1 MYRLCTIF
9 GSCYRVGIH
18 GRIELRQNMGYSRFN
33 IIYQLQKWMDS
44 VAGQTFLNYAY
55 SWGASVVILGTLFK
69 LTHMPSANF
78 WLFLGMGTEV
88 VVFFISAF
96 DRPFDKVPGKDDE
109 TEETGEMQTVTVNGE
124 VKKMRLAP
132 VAPPDGGL
140 LEMLNTRLAE
150 LEKLNRRL
158 PDGTETDEIR
168 KVLTAIHQVYQ
179 QQLLKVSS
187 QLVSIDKMDE
197 QFKIQTAYITE
208 LNKVYARMLDAVRVK
223 DMKVEPQN
231 EE

>member
-1 MYRLCTIF
+1 
-9 GSCYRVGIH
+9 
-18 GRIELRQNMGYSRFN
+18 MGYSRFN
-33 IIYQLQKWMDS
+33 IIYRFQKWMDS

-109 TEETGEMQTVTVNGE
+109 TEETGEMQSVTVNGE
-124 VKKMRLAP
+124 VKKVRLAP
-132 VAPPDGGL
+132 VTPPDGGL

-231 EE
+231 EK

>member
-1 MYRLCTIF
+1 
-9 GSCYRVGIH
+9 
-18 GRIELRQNMGYSRFN
+18 MGYSRFN
-33 IIYQLQKWMDS
+33 IIYRFQKWMDS

-124 VKKMRLAP
+124 VKKVRLTP
-132 VAPPDGGL
+132 VTPPDGGL

-231 EE
+231 EK

>member
-1 MYRLCTIF
+1 
-9 GSCYRVGIH
+9 
-18 GRIELRQNMGYSRFN
+18 MGYSRFN

-109 TEETGEMQTVTVNGE
+109 TEETGEVQTVVVNGE